1 MRNGSDDATS
11 GDSKARGART
21 AFVVLAFVAAGLG
34 VSQAVPGGAPVAAGA
49 HPGVHSGAHAPAGS
63 GSGEG
68 PNH

>member
-11 GDSKARGART
+11 GDIKARGART
-21 AFVVLAFVAAGLG
+21 AFVVLAVVAAGFG
-34 VSQAVPGGAPVAAGA
+34 VSQAVPGGAPVAA
-49 HPGVHSGAHAPAGS
+49 GVHSGAHAPAGS